1 MRILKNLRK
10 ALSKSDRSGSA
21 RARSRWHRCYPPRV
35 ELLEARIV
43 PAGLNLVA
51 NWNGAPGLYSDVW
64 GAGHFAYIGH
74 LDEQG
79 VDIVDISNPASP
91 VLASVFMG
99 TGDHAIRKIEV
110 QNGIAFFA
118 SNRANGG
125 VYVVDVHDPY
135 HPVQLAY
142 LTSAQGGSN
151 TVHSIGVGGN
161 YLFEADGKDATI
173 PVFDISNP
181 AHPVFVR
188 NLVSPSGQ
196 PVHEVTPQNGRLY
209 AATLSIPGYTDIWD
223 ISNIGNT
230 SIPVPLLVEFNSGWS
245 GHTAWPTSDDNYVSL
260 SHEIKGGTTSI
271 YDIHNLNNPQLVA
284 MIPDLP
290 RNQASTEDQ
299 QMIVGNLLSIAWYQA
314 GARVYDVSDP
324 TNPVLVGNYDT
335 YPGPVT
341 ANVQGVWGVFAFPGN
356 SLLLAADVTYGLFI
370 FSFPTISISGQV
382 FQDTNGNGALGAGD
396 PGVQGRTVFLDANN
410 NGALDAGEMTTTTD
424 ANGNYSFNNLPPG
437 AYRVR
442 EVTPAGW
449 VQTTADPTAISAA
462 LNGTNVT
469 GVNFGSFQQASLSGL
484 VFDDV
489 NGNGVQDSGEGGLAG
504 QTVFID
510 QNGNGVQGNVI
521 TTRNSTDTP
530 IPGPEQGDVLSNLFV
545 HGIAAPISHVAVTL
559 NITHPIDSD
568 LVLTLVSPS
577 GTQVQLVNQRGGSGQ
592 NFTSTVLDD
601 SAATPIS
608 GGTAPFTGT
617 FQPEQPL
624 AALVGQNANGVWTLH
639 YTDLNQLNSGT
650 LQSWSLT
657 FTTPEPSTQTD
668 ANGNF
673 TLTGLGPGTYA
684 VREVVP
690 SGRSQTTANPAAIT
704 LTSAASVTGLMFGTS
719 TQGHASLAGG
729 SLRPPGSVTGVVPA
743 SKPVLPKASAQLPQ
757 PLLDVNPGAGDS
769 FPTGFV
775 NVNGQIFFAAT
786 DGSAHGRELWKTDGT
801 AAGTVLVSDITPGA
815 SGSYPYFLT
824 NVGGTLFFVANDGL
838 HGFELWESNGTAAGT
853 FMVKDI
859 NPGANNSYPRHLT
872 NFNGTLVFFANDGTH
887 GASLWESNGTASGT
901 QLVKNVNSARLQ
913 GDVYPA
919 YPFDPYAMANVNGTL
934 FFDARNAVNGFEL
947 YRSDGTQGGTF
958 LIADFNPGP
967 NGSYP
972 KDFTSV
978 NGALFFQAT
987 DGIHGYELWESNGIA
1002 AGTRMVADL
1011 NSGPAGSYPHW
1022 LANVNGTLFFDASDG
1037 TNGFQL
1043 WESNGA
1049 GAGTMMVADI
1059 SPPGTS
1065 SDLSLLTNVGGTLFF
1080 AASDGTNG
1088 EALWRS
1094 DGTAAG
1100 TQLVRAI
1107 NPGPN
1112 GADLAGLTNVDGL
1125 LFFRADDGVHGPE
1138 LWRSDGTASG
1148 TLLVENINPSSP
1160 GAYPRYMTNIGGVLY
1175 FSANDGVHGIEPW
1188 IRKQAANL
1196 ALVSSSN
1203 PSALG
1208 QAVTFTVTVSAQPG
1222 GVGTPTGSVDFT
1234 EGAMDLTPG
1243 GIVLSGGQA
1252 TFSTSALSAGSHTI
1266 TASYSGDGSFAAGA
1280 ADDSAAPQ
1288 VVAKS
1293 TTTTAITGVTP
1304 SAAVIGQP
1312 VTFTVV
1318 VTPHVPAFRPA
1329 GTVIFTDGTAT
1340 VGTATLSGAGMTT
1353 FSTASLAVGPHSI
1366 TASYG
1371 GDGNYTGSNSAP
1383 SNKPIGKAGTR
1394 ATVALS
1400 PATTLYGQPV
1410 TFTATITVVAPGAGL
1425 PTGTVTFKDA
1435 ATVLG
1440 TGTLDATGHAT
1451 FSFATLSVG
1460 GHAINATYNGDKN
1473 FVASNQ
1479 SLAVGNTVNRD
1490 PTLIGLVA
1498 SSNPS
1503 VFGQTIT
1510 LSATVKSAPP
1520 GSGVPGGS
1528 VVFVDNLNGVN
1539 RTLGSASLSPAQ
1551 AANTAIATF
1560 TVSSLA
1566 RGAHAL
1572 SASYGGDS
1580 RFSAI
1585 QYTNYG
1591 QIVHQDSTTT
1601 LISAAATSTPGEV
1614 TATATVSA
1622 NSPGSGTP
1630 TGTVTFSDGNPA
1642 DTRTLSLVGGK
1653 ATVDFT
1659 GLPSGTPVSIAAT
1672 YNGDINFTTSSAN
1685 SGATPSLALR
1695 SATPATTTS
1704 SSNLAPHA
1712 LPGASLTTP
1721 QPLAAAS
1728 LDRYFASSSSS
1739 TRDYRL
1745 AGTLTRRHAVNGDWL
1760 EA

>member
-1 MRILKNLRK
+1 M
-10 ALSKSDRSGSA
+10 
-21 RARSRWHRCYPPRV
+21 
-35 ELLEARIV
+35 ELLEARVV

-118 SNRANGG
+118 SNRPNGG

-161 YLFEADGKDATI
+161 YLFEADGKDSTI

-230 SIPVPLLVEFNSGWS
+230 SIPVPLLAEINTGWS
-245 GHTAWPTSDDNYVSL
+245 GHTAWPTSDDNYVSV
-260 SHEIKGGTTSI
+260 SHEIGGGTTSI
-271 YDIHNLNNPQLVA
+271 YDIHNLSNPQLVA

-341 ANVQGVWGVFAFPGN
+341 ASVQGVWGVFAFPGN
-356 SLLLAADVTYGLFI
+356 SLLLAADGQYGLFI

-382 FQDTNGNGALGAGD
+382 FQDTNGNGILSGGD
-396 PGVQGRTVFLDANN
+396 PGLSGRTVFLDANN
-410 NGALDAGEMTTTTD
+410 NGVLDAGEMTSTTD
-424 ANGNYSFNNLPPG
+424 ANGNYSFNNLPPA

-449 VQTTADPTAISAA
+449 VQTTANPPAISAA
-462 LNGTNVT
+462 LNGTNVN

-489 NGNGVQDSGEGGLAG
+489 NGNGVQDPGEGGLAA

-510 QNGNGVQGNVI
+510 QNGNGVPGNV
-521 TTRNSTDTP
+521 TTTVNSTDTP

-545 HGIAAPISHVAVTL
+545 HGIQAPISHLIVTL
-559 NITHPIDSD
+559 NITHPVDSD

-577 GTQVQLVNQRGGSGQ
+577 GTQVQLVNQRGGLGQ
-592 NFTSTVLDD
+592 SFTGTVLDD
-601 SAATPIS
+601 NAAMPIS
-608 GGTAPFTGT
+608 SGTAPFTGP

-624 AALVGQNANGVWTLH
+624 AALTGQNANGVWTLH
-639 YTDLNQLNSGT
+639 YTDLFQLNSGT
-650 LQSWSLT
+650 LQGWSLT
-657 FTTPEPSTQTD
+657 FTTPEPSTTTD

-673 TLTGLGPGTYA
+673 NISGLGPGTYA
-684 VREVVP
+684 VREVQP
-690 SGRSQTTANPAAIT
+690 SGRSQTTTNPAPVT
-704 LTSAASVTGLMFGTS
+704 LTSGASVTGLTFGSS
-719 TQGHASLAGG
+719 TTGHPNLAGG
-729 SLRPPGSVTGVVPA
+729 STSVRVAPTGTPT
-743 SKPVLPKASAQLPQ
+743 SKPVSPLASAQLPQ
-757 PLLDVNPGAGDS
+757 PLLDINSGAGDS
-769 FPTGFV
+769 FPNGFV
-775 NVNGQIFFAAT
+775 NVNGQIYFAAT
-786 DGSAHGRELWKTDGT
+786 DGAAHGRELWKTNGT
-801 AAGTVLVSDITPGA
+801 AAGTILVSDNNPG
-815 SGSYPYFLT
+815 SNGSYPYFMT
-824 NVGGTLFFVANDGL
+824 NVGGTLFFVANDGV
-838 HGFELWESNGTAAGT
+838 HGFELWESNGSGAGT
-853 FMVKDI
+853 FLVKDI
-859 NPGANNSYPRHLT
+859 NPGSKHSYPRHLT
-872 NFNGTLVFFANDGTH
+872 NLNGTLMFFANDGTH
-887 GASLWESNGTASGT
+887 GPSLWESTGTAAGT
-901 QLVKNVNSARLQ
+901 QLIKSVNSARIQ

-919 YPFDPYAMANVNGTL
+919 YPSDPYAMANVNGTL
-934 FFDARNAVNGFEL
+934 FFDAKNVANGFEL
-947 YRSDGTQGGTF
+947 FRSDGTPGGTF
-958 LIADFNPGP
+958 LVADLNPGP
-967 NGSYP
+967 GGAYP
-972 KDFTSV
+972 KDLTNV
-978 NGALFFQAT
+978 NGSLFFQAT
-987 DGIHGYELWESNGIA
+987 DGSHGYELWETNGTA
-1002 AGTRMVADL
+1002 AGTAMMGDIDA
-1011 NSGPAGSYPHW
+1011 GPAGSYPHS
-1022 LANVNGTLFFDASDG
+1022 LANVNGTLFFDATDG

-1043 WESNGA
+1043 WQSNGA
-1049 GAGTMMVADI
+1049 VAGTTMVADI
-1059 SPPGTS
+1059 SPAGTS
-1065 SDLSLLTNVGGTLFF
+1065 SDPSLLTNVGGTLFF
-1080 AASDGTNG
+1080 SASDGTNG

-1100 TQLVRAI
+1100 TQMVRAI
-1107 NPGPN
+1107 NPGPY
-1112 GADLAGLTNVDGL
+1112 GADLAGLTNVGGL

-1138 LWRSDGTASG
+1138 LWRSDGTAAG
-1148 TLLVENINPSSP
+1148 TLLVTNINAGSQ
-1160 GAYPRYMTNIGGVLY
+1160 GAYPRYMTNIAGVLY

-1188 IRKQAANL
+1188 TQKQPANI
-1196 ALVSSSN
+1196 AITSS
-1203 PSALG
+1203 PSPSGLG
-1208 QAVTFTVTVSAQPG
+1208 QAVTFTVTISAPPG
-1222 GVGTPTGSVDFT
+1222 GAGTPTGSVDFT
-1234 EGAMDLTPG
+1234 EGATDLTPG
-1243 GIVLSGGQA
+1243 GIALSGGQG
-1252 TFSTSALSAGSHTI
+1252 TFSTSALAAGNNTI
-1266 TASYSGDGSFAAGA
+1266 TASYSGDGNFASGT

-1293 TTTTAITGVTP
+1293 TTTTSITGVTP
-1304 SAAVIGQP
+1304 GAAVFGQP

-1318 VTPHVPAFRPA
+1318 VTPHVPAFRPT
-1329 GTVIFTDGTAT
+1329 GTVIFTDGAVTI
-1340 VGTATLSGAGMTT
+1340 GSATLVGAGTTT
-1353 FSTASLAVGPHSI
+1353 FSTASLAAGPHSI

-1383 SNKPIGKAGTR
+1383 TSKPIGKASTK

-1410 TFTATITVVAPGAGL
+1410 TFTATITVVAPGAGT
-1425 PTGTVTFKDA
+1425 PTGSVTFKDA
-1435 ATVLG
+1435 STVLG
-1440 TGTLDATGHAT
+1440 TGTLDATSHAT

-1460 GHAINATYNGDKN
+1460 GHAINATYNGDKS

-1479 SLAVGNTVNRD
+1479 SPAIGNTVNRD
-1490 PTLIGLVA
+1490 PTLIGFSVSA
-1498 SSNPS
+1498 NPS

-1510 LSATVKSAPP
+1510 LTALVKSTPP
-1520 GSGVPGGS
+1520 GSGVPSGS
-1528 VVFVDNLNGVN
+1528 VTFVDNLNGVN
-1539 RTLGSASLSPAQ
+1539 KTLGSASLSPAT
-1551 AANTAIATF
+1551 AANTAIATLA
-1560 TVSSLA
+1560 VSSLA

-1572 SASYGGDS
+1572 SASYGGDA

-1591 QIVHQDSTTT
+1591 QIVRQDSTTT
-1601 LISAAATSTPGEV
+1601 LVSAAATSTQGEV

-1622 NSPGSGTP
+1622 NAPGSGTP
-1630 TGTVTFSDGNPA
+1630 TGSVTFTDGNSA
-1642 DTRTLSLVGGK
+1642 DTRTVSLVAGK
-1653 ATVDFT
+1653 ATADFT
-1659 GLPSGTPVSIAAT
+1659 GLASGAAVT
-1672 YNGDINFTTSSAN
+1672 ISAMYNGDVNFTSSSGTA
-1685 SGATPSLALR
+1685 GATPSLALR
-1695 SATPATTTS
+1695 SGAPATTIS
-1704 SSNLAPHA
+1704 GSVLGSNLSSVS
-1712 LPGASLTTP
+1712 GTTRITP
-1721 QPLAAAS
+1721 SSLAAATI
-1728 LDRYFASSSSS
+1728 DDYFAASSSS
-1739 TRDYRL
+1739 THRL
-1745 AGTLTRRHAVNGDWL
+1745 AGTLTRPHPTDDDWL
-1760 EA
+1760 GA

>member
-1 MRILKNLRK
+1 MRMLTNLRK
-10 ALSKSDRSGSA
+10 ALSKSGRTGSP
-21 RARSRWHRCYPPRV
+21 RPRSRWHASYPPRV

-118 SNRANGG
+118 SNRPDGG

-188 NLVSPSGQ
+188 DLVSPSGQ

-230 SIPVPLLVEFNSGWS
+230 SIPVPLLAEINTGWS
-245 GHTAWPTSDDNYVSL
+245 GHTAWPTSDGNYVSV
-260 SHEIKGGTTSI
+260 SHEIGGGTTSI
-271 YDIHNLNNPQLVA
+271 YDIHNLSNPQLVA

-341 ANVQGVWGVFAFPGN
+341 APVEGVWGVFAFPGN
-356 SLLLAADVTYGLFI
+356 SLLLAADGQHGLFI

-396 PGVQGRTVFLDANN
+396 PGLAGRTVFLDANN
-410 NGALDAGEMTTTTD
+410 NGVFDSGEMSTTTD
-424 ANGNYSFNNLPPG
+424 ANGNYSFTNLPPG

-449 VQTTADPTAISAA
+449 VQTTANPPAISAA

-469 GVNFGSFQQASLSGL
+469 GLNFGSFQQASLSGL

-489 NGNGVQDSGEGGLAG
+489 NGNGVQDPGEGGLAG

-510 QNGNGVQGNVI
+510 QNGNGVPGNV
-521 TTRNSTDTP
+521 TTTVNSTDTP

-545 HGIAAPISHVAVTL
+545 HGFEAPISHVTVTL
-559 NITHPIDSD
+559 NITHPVDSD
-568 LVLTLVSPS
+568 LLLTLVSPS

-592 NFTSTVLDD
+592 NFTGTILDD
-601 SAATPIS
+601 NAATPIS
-608 GGTAPFTGT
+608 AGTAPFTGT

-624 AALVGQNANGVWTLH
+624 AALAGQNANGVWTLH
-639 YTDLNQLNSGT
+639 YTDLFQLNSGT
-650 LQSWSLT
+650 LQGWSLT
-657 FTTPEPSTQTD
+657 FTTPEPSTTTD

-673 TLTGLGPGTYA
+673 TLSGLGPGTYA
-684 VREVVP
+684 VREVLP
-690 SGRSQTTANPAAIT
+690 SGRSQTTANPAPVAV
-704 LTSAASVTGLMFGTS
+704 TSGASVTGLIFGS
-719 TQGHASLAGG
+719 SASGHANLVGG
-729 SLRPPGSVTGVVPA
+729 SVRSPVPA
-743 SKPVLPKASAQLPQ
+743 TQLTGASAVRPLASAQLPQ
-757 PLLDVNPGAGDS
+757 PLLDINPGAGDS
-769 FPTGFV
+769 FPTGFA

-786 DGSAHGRELWKTDGT
+786 DGTAHGRELWKTNG
-801 AAGTVLVSDITPGA
+801 AGAGTTLVSDINPG
-815 SGSYPYFLT
+815 SNGSYPYFMT
-824 NVGGTLFFVANDGL
+824 NVGGTLFFVANDGV
-838 HGFELWESNGTAAGT
+838 HGFELWESNGTSAGT
-853 FMVKDI
+853 FLVKDI
-859 NPGANNSYPRHLT
+859 NPGASNSYPRELT
-872 NFNGTLVFFANDGTH
+872 NLNGTLLFFANDGTH
-887 GASLWESNGTASGT
+887 GPSLWESNGTASGT
-901 QLVKNVNSARLQ
+901 QLVKSVNSARIQ
-913 GDVYPA
+913 GDLYVA
-919 YPFDPYAMANVNGTL
+919 YPSDSYAMANVNGTL
-934 FFDARNAVNGFEL
+934 FFDAKSVANGFEL
-947 YRSDGTQGGTF
+947 YRSDGTPGGTM
-958 LIADFNPGP
+958 LVADLNPGP
-967 NGSYP
+967 GGSYP
-972 KDFTSV
+972 KDLTNV
-978 NGALFFQAT
+978 NGSLFFQAT
-987 DGIHGYELWESNGIA
+987 DGSHGYELWESNGTA
-1002 AGTRMVADL
+1002 AGTTMLSDI

-1022 LANVNGTLFFDASDG
+1022 LTNVNGTLFFDATDG

-1049 GAGTMMVADI
+1049 VAGTTMVADI

-1065 SDLSLLTNVGGTLFF
+1065 SDPSLLTNVSGTVFF
-1080 AASDGTNG
+1080 SASDGTDG

-1100 TQLVRAI
+1100 TQMVRAI

-1148 TLLVENINPSSP
+1148 TLLIENINPSSQ

-1188 IRKQAANL
+1188 TRKQAANL
-1196 ALVSSSN
+1196 TVVSAPN

-1208 QAVTFTVTVSAQPG
+1208 QAVTFTVTVNAQPG
-1222 GVGTPTGSVDFT
+1222 GAGTPTGSVDFT
-1234 EGAMDLTPG
+1234 EGATDLTPG
-1243 GIVLSGGQA
+1243 GIALVGGQA
-1252 TFSTSALSAGSHTI
+1252 TFSTSALSAGSNTI
-1266 TASYSGDGSFAAGA
+1266 TASYSGDGSFAAGTG
-1280 ADDSAAPQ
+1280 DDSAAPQ

-1293 TTTTAITGVTP
+1293 TTTTTIAGATP
-1304 SAAVIGQP
+1304 SVAAFGQT

-1318 VTPHVPAFRPA
+1318 VTPQVPAFRPT
-1329 GTVIFTDGTAT
+1329 GTVIFTDGAAT
-1340 VGTATLSGAGMTT
+1340 MGTATLTGAGMAT
-1353 FSTASLAVGPHSI
+1353 FTTASLAAGPHSI
-1366 TASYG
+1366 TASYA
-1371 GDGNYTGSNSAP
+1371 GDGNYTGSSSSP
-1383 SNKPIGKAGTR
+1383 SSEPVGKAITK

-1400 PATTLYGQPV
+1400 PATTLYGQLV
-1410 TFTATITVVAPGAGL
+1410 TFTATITVVSPGAGI
-1425 PTGTVTFKDA
+1425 PTGSVTFKDA
-1435 ATVLG
+1435 SKVLG
-1440 TGTLDATGHAT
+1440 SGTLDATGHAT

-1460 GHAINATYNGDKN
+1460 GHAINATYNGDKS
-1473 FVASNQ
+1473 FFASNQ
-1479 SLAVGNTVNRD
+1479 SPAIGNTVNRD
-1490 PTLIGLVA
+1490 PTVIGFAA
-1498 SSNPS
+1498 SPNPS
-1503 VFGQTIT
+1503 VVGQTIT
-1510 LSATVKSAPP
+1510 LTAVVKSTPP
-1520 GSGVPGGS
+1520 GSGMPSGS
-1528 VVFVDNLNGVN
+1528 VTFIDNLNGVN
-1539 RTLGSASLSPAQ
+1539 TTLGSASLSPAQ
-1551 AANTAIATF
+1551 AANTAVATL

-1572 SASYGGDS
+1572 SASYGGDA
-1580 RFSAI
+1580 RFSGT

-1601 LISAAATSTPGEV
+1601 LVSAAATSTRGEV
-1614 TATATVSA
+1614 TATAIVSA

-1630 TGTVTFSDGNPA
+1630 TGTVTFSDGNSA

-1653 ATVDFT
+1653 ASADFT
-1659 GLPSGTPVSIAAT
+1659 GLASGTSVTITAT
-1672 YNGDINFTTSSAN
+1672 YNGNNNFTTSSGTA
-1685 SGATPSLALR
+1685 GATPSLALR
-1695 SATPATTTS
+1695 PPATTTG
-1704 SSNLAPHA
+1704 SSNLTLNSSPF
-1712 LPGASLTTP
+1712 PGASPMTKSPLT
-1721 QPLAAAS
+1721 AANV
-1728 LDRYFASSSSS
+1728 DHYFASSSSS
-1739 TRDYRL
+1739 TRHRRL
-1745 AGTLTRRHAVNGDWL
+1745 AGTLTRHAVDGDWL
-1760 EA
+1760 EP